1 MKVGD
6 LVRSKYDFQDGY
18 DPELGLI
25 INVDTEP
32 FEDDGRHFIQVHW
45 LVDNRVRWEISI
57 ELESAA

>member
-1 MKVGD
+1 VI
-6 LVRSKYDFQDGY
+6 YFQDGY